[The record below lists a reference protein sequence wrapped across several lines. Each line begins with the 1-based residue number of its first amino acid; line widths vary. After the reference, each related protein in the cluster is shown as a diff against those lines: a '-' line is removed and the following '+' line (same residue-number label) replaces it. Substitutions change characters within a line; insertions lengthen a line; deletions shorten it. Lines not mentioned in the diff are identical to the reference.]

1 VTVKLTPSLLLRILG
16 ASRESDPTSGT
27 IYVVV
32 RRRYTFLAAGLRKAF
47 EGQED
52 VRIIV
57 DRRQGDRR
65 KRSWSVAT
73 ERRRSDR
80 RTNQEELFDI
90 VIVPRSPD
98 SCPPER
104 AP

>member
-1 VTVKLTPSLLLRILG
+1 MAVKLTPSVLLRILG

-27 IYVVV
+27 LYVVV
-32 RRRYTFLAAGLRKAF
+32 RRRYAFLAAGLRKAF

-52 VRIIV
+52 VRVIV

-65 KRSWSVAT
+65 RRSWSVAV
-73 ERRRSDR
+73 ERRRGDR
-80 RTNQEELFDI
+80 RRNQEELFDV
-90 VIVPRSPD
+90 VIVPKSPD